1 MGKAFTQVTMEER
14 CEIARLRSQ
23 GSSVR
28 QIAAGVDRPPST
40 VARELKRNGSRTL
53 GYQPSYANQQAHARR
68 WRGSRLERDG
78 PLREQVLAGL
88 GAGWSPAQV
97 AGRLALDEGRQIIS
111 HESIYRFIYAQMA
124 RKKDYSWRRY
134 LPRAKAKR
142 GFRGRR
148 GGSPATHITLR
159 VPLSQRP
166 HAAADRATFGHWEG
180 DLMHFGNHGPAL
192 LALAERH
199 SRLVLLAR
207 LPGKGADVTAD
218 TIARLLAPLPPEW
231 RQTITFD
238 NGTEFARHY
247 RLHALGIQT
256 FFCDTRSPWQK
267 GGVENA
273 IGRLR
278 RPLPRKTR
286 LADLSEKA
294 FTQIIQLYNN
304 TPRKCLGYRTP
315 AETLDDQVLHLK
327 CEPSRLRGNTG
338 VAWRRG
344 EGAAA
349 GRGSRPLRG
358 LGSRGSDSPLWIPAF
373 AGTTMGGCGAAGGVG
388 GGGAPSSALRT
399 GFDRLRGTVSGSG
412 PATGSGGSD
421 RGRRRPAPRP
431 SGFLPSQE

>member
-1 MGKAFTQVTMEER
+1 MEYKQLSGESDFGLPSYKPTG
-14 CEIARLRSQ
+14 ASQ
-23 GSSVR
+23 R
-28 QIAAGVDRPPST
+28 QIAAALDRAPST

-111 HESIYRFIYAQMA
+111 PESIYRFIYAQMA
-124 RKKDYSWRRY
+124 RKKDYSWRHY

-207 LPGKGADVTAD
+207 LPGKGADVPPSPPTPSPACWPPSPRSG
-218 TIARLLAPLPPEW
+218 ARP
-231 RQTITFD
+231 
-238 NGTEFARHY
+238 
-247 RLHALGIQT
+247 
-256 FFCDTRSPWQK
+256 SP
-267 GGVENA
+267 
-273 IGRLR
+273 
-278 RPLPRKTR
+278 
-286 LADLSEKA
+286 S
-294 FTQIIQLYNN
+294 
-304 TPRKCLGYRTP
+304 
-315 AETLDDQVLHLK
+315 
-327 CEPSRLRGNTG
+327 
-338 VAWRRG
+338 
-344 EGAAA
+344 
-349 GRGSRPLRG
+349 
-358 LGSRGSDSPLWIPAF
+358 
-373 AGTTMGGCGAAGGVG
+373 TT
-388 GGGAPSSALRT
+388 APSS
-399 GFDRLRGTVSGSG
+399 
-412 PATGSGGSD
+412 PATTASTPWASRPSSAIPD
-421 RGRRRPAPRP
+421 PPGRRGAWRTPSAACGARSPAPP
-431 SGFLPSQE
+431 NSLPLGFQRLQQALS